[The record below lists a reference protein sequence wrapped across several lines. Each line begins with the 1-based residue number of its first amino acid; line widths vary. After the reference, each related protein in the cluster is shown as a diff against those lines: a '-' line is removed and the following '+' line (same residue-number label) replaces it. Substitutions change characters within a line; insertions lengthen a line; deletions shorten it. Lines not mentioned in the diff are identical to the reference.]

1 MSPAADD
8 HGFPDNPA
16 GSDADPGAIFASL
29 ATIIYARPD
38 FFEIYRAVCNA
49 APLLVTGCDHASL
62 MLRRNGRLITAAA
75 SSEVARQID
84 ELEREIGEGPC
95 LDAILDEAAYVDADL
110 TAGSPW
116 PRLADEILEHT
127 TVRGAAGFRLIAE
140 HQKVGAL
147 NLFSDTPGALTDDSV
162 DQAAVLAAFTSVALA
177 AVSGQQSADTL
188 KAGLDSNREVGKAIG
203 LLMAFHKINDEQ
215 AFDILRK
222 ASQDMN
228 VKLSVIAREVV
239 DHHNKR

>member
-1 MSPAADD
+1 MAT
-8 HGFPDNPA
+8 G
-16 GSDADPGAIFASL
+16 ADPATIFASL

-38 FFEIYRAVCNA
+38 FYEVYRKVCPV

-84 ELEREIGEGPC
+84 ELERQIGEGPC
-95 LDAILDEAAYVDADL
+95 VDAILDEAAYVDADL
-110 TAGSPW
+110 TDGSPW
-116 PRLADEILEHT
+116 PQLADEILERT
-127 TVRGAAGFRLIAE
+127 TVRGAAGFRLVAE
-140 HQKVGAL
+140 HEKVGAL
-147 NLFSDTPGALTDDSV
+147 NLFSETPGALTEAAV
-162 DQAAVLAAFTSVALA
+162 DQGAVLAAFTSVALA
-177 AVSGQQSADTL
+177 AVSSQQSAATL
-188 KAGLDSNREVGKAIG
+188 KAGLDTNREVGKAVG
-203 LLMAFHKINDEQ
+203 LLMAFHKITDEA
-215 AFDILRK
+215 AFDILRR